1 MTFRAPPCIYKKDVL
16 NVCLSFEQAP
26 WQSEVCFQ
34 DRHRD
39 KVTVTAKTGELL
51 DLQKNR
57 VADNTRSRGDTSQPP
72 ALAALQLALT
82 YLFVWDQNEPQRRIT
97 ILLQPD
103 SSFLHEYK
111 TVRIS
116 ERCLISLSKKGFA
129 LDPFLLCCLLTYLFT
144 CLLTPRS
151 TVLLEK
157 LTGFQPVKKFPA
169 FYGTRRFI
177 TAFTSARHLSLSW
190 ASYAVYIYLLW
201 FLENVLHN
209 L

>member
-144 CLLTPRS
+144 
-151 TVLLEK
+151 
-157 LTGFQPVKKFPA
+157 
-169 FYGTRRFI
+169 
-177 TAFTSARHLSLSW
+177 
-190 ASYAVYIYLLW
+190 YLLAYSLHAAQS
-201 FLENVLHN
+201 FLRSWPVFSQSRNSPHFMEPEGSLPHSQVPATCPYPEPAMLFTFICFGS
-209 L
+209 